1 MGEVESHPK
10 VEMSD
15 RARQLF
21 HAHESRIHRRC
32 DRMFARLF
40 VIQWAAGL
48 IAACWLSPRAWA
60 GAESYVHPHI
70 WAAFTIG
77 TVLLSVPLFLV
88 YHHPGGTLTRHVVA
102 AAQMMFSGLLIH
114 LSGGRIETHFHIFG
128 SLAFLAFYRDW
139 RVLATATAVTG
150 LDHVLRGTLAPESL
164 FGVATASPWRAFEHI
179 GWVLF
184 TDYFLVGASLRSRRE
199 MVEIAVHQSENESAT
214 ATAKADRDDLLVAL
228 NAGTIV
234 ARTDATGHITYVND
248 HLCDLSGHTREE
260 LLGQPMSI
268 LESGQHPPEFWEE
281 MIQRI
286 SRGELWRGEVRNKTK
301 DGRHF
306 WVSASIKGFTDAKGR
321 LTRAVHVQ
329 TDITA
334 EKEAELHRG
343 QAARLESIGQL
354 AAGIAHEINT
364 PTQYVGDNVRFTQE
378 GFTAVTKAMTQYEE
392 LLAEGPG
399 RPWADRQAVAANVRR
414 DLDLD
419 FLRGEVPQAI
429 SQALEGLERV
439 TLIVGAMKDFSHPGT
454 TQKEPADLNRA
465 IVSTVEVCRNRWK
478 YIADLQ
484 TDLQA
489 DLPPVPCLVA
499 EFNQVVLNLIVNAAD
514 ALSEVVPPPGAPPH
528 KATIHV
534 ASRVTPDGQW
544 AEVTVADNGPGIPE
558 RVQARIFEPFFTTK
572 PLGKGTGQGL
582 TLSRDVIVN
591 KHGGSLTFRSSPAG
605 TTFTIRLPLVA
616 PVEMERLA
624 A

>member
-1 MGEVESHPK
+1 
-10 VEMSD
+10 
-15 RARQLF
+15 
-21 HAHESRIHRRC
+21 
-32 DRMFARLF
+32 
-40 VIQWAAGL
+40 
-48 IAACWLSPRAWA
+48 
-60 GAESYVHPHI
+60 
-70 WAAFTIG
+70 
-77 TVLLSVPLFLV
+77 
-88 YHHPGGTLTRHVVA
+88 
-102 AAQMMFSGLLIH
+102 
-114 LSGGRIETHFHIFG
+114 
-128 SLAFLAFYRDW
+128 
-139 RVLATATAVTG
+139 
-150 LDHVLRGTLAPESL
+150 
-164 FGVATASPWRAFEHI
+164 
-179 GWVLF
+179 
-184 TDYFLVGASLRSRRE
+184 
-199 MVEIAVHQSENESAT
+199 
-214 ATAKADRDDLLVAL
+214 
-228 NAGTIV
+228 
-234 ARTDATGHITYVND
+234 
-248 HLCDLSGHTREE
+248 
-260 LLGQPMSI
+260 
-268 LESGQHPPEFWEE
+268 
-281 MIQRI
+281 
-286 SRGELWRGEVRNKTK
+286 
-301 DGRHF
+301 
-306 WVSASIKGFTDAKGR
+306 
-321 LTRAVHVQ
+321 
-329 TDITA
+329 
-334 EKEAELHRG
+334 
-343 QAARLESIGQL
+343 
-354 AAGIAHEINT
+354 
-364 PTQYVGDNVRFTQE
+364 
-378 GFTAVTKAMTQYEE
+378 
-392 LLAEGPG
+392 
-399 RPWADRQAVAANVRR
+399 
-414 DLDLD
+414 
-419 FLRGEVPQAI
+419 
-429 SQALEGLERV
+429 V